1 MKTKVA
7 SFFVNQNQNW
17 DKLNHTREMC
27 RTTDYFR
34 CKKLC
39 IHIAEMHSHELSTRC
54 RFTKE
59 KLEKGSFKRV
69 SNSSKNR
76 RLRTRLHSNV

>member
-1 MKTKVA
+1 MKRKVA

-17 DKLNHTREMC
+17 DKLNHSREMC
-27 RTTDYFR
+27 RTTDCFR

-39 IHIAEMHSHELSTRC
+39 IHIAEMHFLEPFKLSKRW

-59 KLEKGSFKRV
+59 KLEKGTF
-69 SNSSKNR
+69 
-76 RLRTRLHSNV
+76 